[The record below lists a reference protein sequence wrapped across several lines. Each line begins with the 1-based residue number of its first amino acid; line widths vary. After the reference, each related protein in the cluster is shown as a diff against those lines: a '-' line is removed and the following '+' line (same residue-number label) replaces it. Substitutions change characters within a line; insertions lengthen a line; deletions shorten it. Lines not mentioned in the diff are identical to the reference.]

1 MFSIKK
7 SKTREQFPQNFEDKN
22 NEIFIYWEGRIFYR
36 ESSVDNMMIMHGC
49 TLGQKGKCDLMS
61 ESSWIQMPQN
71 LLVRKRGIN
80 FFIFS
85 LAYSGIL
92 ILEYILNLKT
102 IPPFLLWF
110 RVMVS
115 GLSRCFGVCLIVQ

>member
-22 NEIFIYWEGRIFYR
+22 NEIFVYWEGRIFYR
-36 ESSVDNMMIMHGC
+36 ESSVDNMMIVHGC
-49 TLGQKGKCDLMS
+49 TLGQTGKCDLMS

-115 GLSRCFGVCLIVQ
+115 GLSHCFGVCLIVQ